1 VNEWVYLCWEGGG
14 RRRRTGVAVR
24 NISCA
29 YLHKEARK
37 RFALLDRGEV
47 LVHPPAPLKKDF
59 DLAATHQA

>member
-1 VNEWVYLCWEGGG
+1 MLRVREKKK
-14 RRRRTGVAVR
+14 TGLAAR

-29 YLHKEARK
+29 YLQKEARK
-37 RFALLDRGEV
+37 RFASSDRGEV